1 MHFAIGGDEFD
12 VPSSVIISGDV
23 FFLPA
28 SQQDALRFS
37 LKPGDGRGEL
47 MVSAQAAS
55 GVCKAAAADSRNG
68 ACTEANT
75 PVWSVDR
82 LERRNLDRQGTQ
94 WEYVNLAPPHQSVAS
109 CYDPGTGE
117 GRCLSFGRFRELV
130 YSVRFPEH
138 DIDHLDKIHVEIQDL
153 LEAWRIKA
161 KDEA

>member
-94 WEYVNLAPPHQSVAS
+94 WEYVNLAPPSDTMIVLGLILSIAS
-109 CYDPGTGE
+109 HLVLYVRVIKNRS
-117 GRCLSFGRFRELV
+117 GRRNR
-130 YSVRFPEH
+130 
-138 DIDHLDKIHVEIQDL
+138 
-153 LEAWRIKA
+153 
-161 KDEA
+161 